1 MKSERLNSAL
11 SFDGSL
17 FISILLIKSIE
28 TRELLHALA
37 LWAGI
42 YIRDWIQTII
52 EGENHA
58 SVSFF

>member
-1 MKSERLNSAL
+1 M
-11 SFDGSL
+11 
-17 FISILLIKSIE
+17 
-28 TRELLHALA
+28 RELLHALA

-58 SVSFF
+58 SVSSF